1 MLKPFLIVSVLTFLG
16 VPALLQ
22 EQAPPAPATPS
33 AAAPTQAAPTPP
45 AGVQNL
51 AGVPA
56 EYVSKVNPVRPTAES
71 QARAKKQYGWD
82 CAMCHGDNGDGK
94 GDVATEQKLTIRDYR
109 DPSSL
114 KGLSDGAMFY
124 VIQHGMGQMPSEG
137 DRAKPD
143 EIWNLVIYLRK
154 MANSQFAPAAPAP
167 SA

>member
-1 MLKPFLIVSVLTFLG
+1 MLKPFLIVSVLIFLG

-22 EQAPPAPATPS
+22 QAPPAPATPP
-33 AAAPTQAAPTPP
+33 AAAPTDQAQPTPP
-45 AGVQNL
+45 TGVQNL
-51 AGVPA
+51 ASVPA
-56 EYVSKVNPVRPTAES
+56 EYVGKVNPVKPTAES
-71 QARAKKQYGWD
+71 QARAKKQSGWD

-109 DPSSL
+109 DRSSL
-114 KGLSDGAMFY
+114 KGLSDGEIFY
-124 VIQHGMGQMPSEG
+124 IIQHGMGQMPSEG

-154 MANSQFAPAAPAP
+154 MANGQAAATAP

>member
-1 MLKPFLIVSVLTFLG
+1 MLKPFLIVSVLTLIG
-16 VPALLQ
+16 GSALYQQ
-22 EQAPPAPATPS
+22 EQAPPAQATPP
-33 AAAPTQAAPTPP
+33 AAASTQPAPTPP
-45 AGVQNL
+45 TGVQNL

-56 EYVSKVNPVRPTAES
+56 EYVGKVNPVRPTAES

-109 DPSSL
+109 DRSSL
-114 KGLSDGAMFY
+114 KGLSDGEIFY
-124 VIQHGMGQMPSEG
+124 IIQHGMGQMPSEG

-143 EIWNLVIYLRK
+143 EIWNLVIYLRR
-154 MANSQFAPAAPAP
+154 MASAQAPAPAP